1 MMFNTGLFTCLQAA
15 KLLELFDL
23 LPGTELMNGL
33 DVLQGVVN
41 TAVHKITSGRYV
53 GIDIYYTMS
62 LFLINTLFLF
72 CPLYKKSF
80 TPHTLYFYKSLGMFL

>member
-53 GIDIYYTMS
+53 GIDTMS
-62 LFLINTLFLF
+62 LFLKNTLFLF

-80 TPHTLYFYKSLGMFL
+80 TPPHTLYFYKGLGKFL